1 MKYSY
6 FKKTNAGKITKDKRT
21 SERILEK
28 KLRRRMKKF
37 LKDFIWKKEKM
48 EFYFEC
54 YNEVSG
60 ITYYFQN
67 AASVI
72 ELFSTYTKNIA
83 SDVLKMRDSQK
94 EIFYND
100 VMAGLKIAIGN
111 GDNYQLGDWMFFQRY
126 FDN

>member
-1 MKYSY
+1 
-6 FKKTNAGKITKDKRT
+6 
-21 SERILEK
+21 
-28 KLRRRMKKF
+28 
-37 LKDFIWKKEKM
+37 M

-72 ELFSTYTKNIA
+72 ELFSTYTEDIA
-83 SDVLKMRDSQK
+83 SSVLKMRDSQK

-100 VMAGLKIAIGN
+100 VMVGLKIAIEN
-111 GDNYQLGDWMFFQRY
+111 DDNYQLGDWMFFRRY
-126 FDN
+126 FDD

>member
-1 MKYSY
+1 
-6 FKKTNAGKITKDKRT
+6 
-21 SERILEK
+21 
-28 KLRRRMKKF
+28 
-37 LKDFIWKKEKM
+37 M

-67 AASVI
+67 ASSVI

-83 SDVLKMRDSQK
+83 SSVLKMRDNQK
-94 EIFYND
+94 EIFYNN
-100 VMAGLKIAIGN
+100 VMAGLKIAIEN
-111 GDNYQLGDWMFFQRY
+111 GDNYQLGDWMFFQRH